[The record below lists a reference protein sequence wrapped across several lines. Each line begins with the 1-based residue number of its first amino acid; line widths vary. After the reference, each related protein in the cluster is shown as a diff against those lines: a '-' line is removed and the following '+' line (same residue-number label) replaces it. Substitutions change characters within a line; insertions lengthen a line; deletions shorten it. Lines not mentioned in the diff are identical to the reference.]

1 MRGRMFLALT
11 LFAGLALPCWGQIER
26 CEGTIET
33 VHRYPNAVYP
43 AYTSEYKVSMHQ
55 LQKDGITKTSKFTE
69 VDAHDSQ
76 GRWMSS
82 KTFVPST
89 EEDSEITQVCVYDP
103 IAGVKITW
111 SVPGAE
117 ATQMKIAELESLHSV
132 CPKNDKTHPEISL
145 SKPVVEDLG
154 IKTIEGYEAHGFRT
168 SRGIPTP
175 ASASGK
181 SNVRRV
187 EKWIAF
193 VPGVNGL
200 AGLELT
206 DDHLDNPWAW
216 NKAEQMKIL
225 GDNPPESLTMERGLG
240 GLIVSEVLD
249 DPRVGRRWLKLQD
262 FSAGDPNP
270 TFFQSPPGYEI
281 VNKKATSACSDEETA
296 TRTEPSSPPER

>member
-26 CEGTIET
+26 CGGTTET
-33 VHRYPNAVYP
+33 VYRNLNVLYPP
-43 AYTSEYKVSMHQ
+43 YTTEYKVSMHQ
-55 LQKDGITKTSKFTE
+55 LQKVGTTKTSKFTE

-82 KTFVPST
+82 KTLVPST

-111 SVPGAE
+111 SVPGEE

-132 CPKNDKTHPEISL
+132 CPKNDKTHPEVSL

-175 ASASGK
+175 ANANGK
-181 SNVRRV
+181 PNVRRV

-193 VPGVNGL
+193 LPGIYGL
-200 AGLELT
+200 EGLELT
-206 DDHLDNPWAW
+206 DDHFDSPWAW
-216 NKAEQMKIL
+216 SRAEQLKIF
-225 GDNPPESLTMERGLG
+225 GENPPESLTTERDRG
-240 GLIVSEVLD
+240 GLIIREVLD
-249 DPRVGRRWLKLQD
+249 DPRVGTRSENLQD
-262 FSAGDPNP
+262 YVPGDPNP
-270 TFFQSPPGYEI
+270 TLFQPPPGYEI
-281 VNKKATSACSDEETA
+281 VNKRATTACADEEAA
-296 TRTEPSSPPER
+296 TRTEPSSPPQQ